1 VSEELLDEIT
11 AEAAPEM
18 EVAVSVDESLARFDA
33 NDITEGRRIDVS
45 GIGIG
50 HRAATAVRSSID
62 IEARTAMIA
71 ISSEEPYERSFGIE
85 VLEHSNE
92 AIDLEFLSSG
102 RAPFLLD
109 HDPSQTI
116 GVIESVELDSNARR
130 LRARVRFGKSA
141 LANEIFQDYVDGI
154 RSNISVGYSI
164 DKMELS
170 QKGANGKASTYTA
183 TRWRPVEASSVAIPA
198 DTSVGLGRSAETSNI
213 TVTSNEAKAMTQE
226 INIADI
232 ESNARQSAT
241 RSAAQIVELGA
252 RHNLQDLARKALE
265 QGTSIEEFRGE
276 VLEVIGS
283 KRSLENQDI
292 GLTKKETQRF
302 SLMRVINAMANPTD
316 RRAQEAAKFEF
327 ECSRAAAEAFG
338 RTPEGIMMPVEVL
351 RTWSRALN
359 SADEASLF
367 SDDYRGSSFID
378 VLRNSSSV
386 MRAGTTM
393 LNGLSGDVKV
403 PKKLTAAA
411 AGWIATEGS
420 DSSESEF
427 SVGSVAMVPR
437 QLGAHTLITRQM
449 MQQSSMDVENL
460 VRDDLAQAL
469 ALAIDLAALE
479 GPGTGG
485 APTGLLSTGSLT
497 KVTAFAGVNP
507 TFAELVSLETA
518 VDNANALT
526 GNPAYI
532 LRSNAKGALKTSE
545 KASGTAQFIWEQGNT
560 LNGYNAFV
568 SNQLTDGNIYFGNWS
583 DMLIGFWS
591 GLDILVNPYSNSKSG
606 SVEVSAFQTCDV
618 AVRHIQSFAYGNDT
632 V

>member
-1 VSEELLDEIT
+1 MPEAILDEIVVD
-11 AEAAPEM
+11 AAQ
-18 EVAVSVDESLARFDA
+18 EVAISVDESLAGLNA
-33 NDITEGRRIDVS
+33 NDIAEGRGIDVS
-45 GIGIG
+45 TLGVH
-50 HRAATAVRSSID
+50 HRAAHTSKEFID
-62 IEARTAMIA
+62 IEARTAWIA
-71 ISSEEPYERSFGIE
+71 VSSEEPYARPFGIE
-85 VLEHSNE
+85 VLEHSE
-92 AIDLEFLSSG
+92 QAIDLAFLSSG

-141 LANEIFQDYVDGI
+141 LADEIFQDYVDGI

-170 QKGANGKASTYTA
+170 QKGVNGAANTYTA

-198 DTSVGLGRSAETSNI
+198 DTSVGLGRSAETSHI
-213 TVTSNEAKAMTQE
+213 TVTSNEE
-226 INIADI
+226 IPMPEVINVA
-232 ESNARQSAT
+232 EVEANARQSAQ
-241 RSAAQIVELGA
+241 RNAAQISELGA
-252 RHNLQDLARKALE
+252 RHNLRDLAQKALE
-265 QGTSIEEFRGE
+265 KGASIEDFRGE
-276 VLEVIGS
+276 VLEIIGS
-283 KRSLENQDI
+283 KKALENQDI

-338 RTPEGIMMPVEVL
+338 RTPEGIMLPVEVL

-359 SADEASLF
+359 SADDSNLF
-367 SDDYRGSSFID
+367 GEDFRGGSFID

-386 MRAGTTM
+386 MSAGATM
-393 LNGLSGDVKV
+393 LNGLSGDVKI

-411 AGWIATEGS
+411 AGWIATEGGNS
-420 DSSESEF
+420 AETEMT
-427 SVGSVAMVPR
+427 VGNVALVPR
-437 QLGAHTLITRQM
+437 QLGAHTLMTRQM
-449 MQQSSMDVENL
+449 LQQSSLDVENL

-479 GPGTGG
+479 GSG
-485 APTGLLSTGSLT
+485 ASGQPTGLLLTGSLT
-497 KVTAFAGVNP
+497 KVAAFAGVNP
-507 TFAELVSLETA
+507 TYAELVSLETA
-518 VDNANALT
+518 VDVANALG

-532 LRSNAKGALKTSE
+532 LRPNMKGVLKTTE
-545 KASGTAQFIWEQGNT
+545 KASGTAQFVYEPGGT
-560 LNGYNAFV
+560 LNGYRAIV
-568 SNQLTDGNIYFGNWS
+568 SNQGTDGNIYFGNFA

-591 GLDILVNPYSNSKSG
+591 GLDILVNPYTTSKSG
-606 SVEVSAFQTCDV
+606 TIEVSAFQTCDV

-632 V
+632 P